1 MSPYLSCCC
10 SVSLVPLAATLAPA
24 PSAPVICLARLL
36 LLAALAPRWLRLLQC
51 LSPAALPA
59 VPLVIATMPDEL
71 VTSLACRL
79 SLRLACR
86 RSGHA
91 VAVRVLLAAL
101 VAALAAPNTAF
112 VLPVAALVS
121 MPAVA
126 AQLLN
131 RLCRRC
137 CPAAVLVTIAT
148 LPVPLATAP
157 AMLPARLACPL
168 PPRLLSHLTP
178 LNLP

>member
-1 MSPYLSCCC
+1 M
-10 SVSLVPLAATLAPA
+10 PLAATLASA

-59 VPLVIATMPDEL
+59 VPLVNATMPDEL

-91 VAVRVLLAAL
+91 DAVRVSLAAL
-101 VAALAAPNTAF
+101 VAVLAAPTTAF

-121 MPAVA
+121 MSAVA

-131 RLCRRC
+131 RRCRRC

-148 LPVPLATAP
+148 LPVPLAAAP
-157 AMLPARLACPL
+157 AMLPARPACPAASAL
-168 PPRLLSHLTP
+168 AFALDATELAVVPC
-178 LNLP
+178 

>member
-1 MSPYLSCCC
+1 M
-10 SVSLVPLAATLAPA
+10 PLAATLASA
-24 PSAPVICLARLL
+24 PSAPVICLARLS
-36 LLAALAPRWLRLLQC
+36 LLAALAPCWPRLLPC
-51 LSPAALPA
+51 LSPVAHPA
-59 VPLVIATMPDEL
+59 VPPAIATTPDEL

-91 VAVRVLLAAL
+91 DAVRVSLAAL
-101 VAALAAPNTAF
+101 VAVLAAPTTAF

-121 MPAVA
+121 MSAVA

-131 RLCRRC
+131 RRCRRC

-148 LPVPLATAP
+148 LPVPLAAALAAAP
-157 AMLPARLACPL
+157 AMLPARPACPAASAL
-168 PPRLLSHLTP
+168 AFALDATELAVVLC
-178 LNLP
+178 